1 MGPIK
6 GSGKVEAA
14 SVAEPS
20 ARRAWLDRYI
30 VGVSIAAVVMVVVV
44 AVLDRVYWTE
54 PVNWWAFALFAMLL
68 IAGELESVS
77 WLRLRDGGEVTPG
90 WAFAFALVLLG
101 APTAALGAM
110 AVASVVP
117 DLRRHKEMRRVVFN
131 AAQVTVALGTSVLV
145 LTLTGHHE
153 PLDGS
158 VQFTFGWGLAILTAA
173 VTIFVT
179 NVVLTG
185 IAIALHQGVA
195 IRAILGRAFALSM
208 SVDGALLALSPIF
221 VIAVDY
227 SLLMVPLLAVTSSLV
242 YLSARQALE
251 REHHANH
258 DHLTHLLNGRAFAQH
273 VDAYLEIAD
282 RTGWPACVMLFDLD
296 GFKDI
301 NDRLG
306 HGVGD
311 VVLER
316 IAERL
321 QTSRATGE
329 VVARLGGD
337 EFAVFVPAVLD
348 EADAVDRAH
357 VLASG
362 LGGSLEVNGFPVSV
376 TASIGAVLADRG
388 DETAATLLQSA
399 DLAMYRAK
407 RRRSVVEVFGDTDRS
422 ARASGRISLLADLVR
437 ALDHD
442 EISIAYQPQVRLRDG
457 RLEGVEAL
465 LRWVHPQLGSVPP
478 QDFIAL
484 AEQTDLIGPLT
495 ERVLSLVVGEASALL
510 EAAPGLRIAI
520 NASTRNLQQRQ
531 FVDMVAQVL
540 DRAGLP
546 PEVLEIEMTESA
558 FTIEPER
565 TRLALAALRE
575 MGVKVAIDDFG
586 SGYSSFARL
595 HEMAVDRLKIDQSFT
610 RAMISDPQSFLI
622 VRSMLD
628 LASALGLESVAE
640 GVESVE
646 MIHHLREMGCDLVQG
661 YAIARPMPLAETV
674 SWLADRPIGVTF
686 ALDRPGPDAVVP

>member
-1 MGPIK
+1 
-6 GSGKVEAA
+6 
-14 SVAEPS
+14 
-20 ARRAWLDRYI
+20 
-30 VGVSIAAVVMVVVV
+30 MVVVV
-44 AVLDRVYWTE
+44 AWFDHAYWTH
-54 PVNWWAFALFAMLL
+54 PVNWWAFALFAVLL
-68 IAGELESVS
+68 LAGELESVS

-101 APTAALGAM
+101 APTAALAAM
-110 AVASVVP
+110 AVASAVP
-117 DLRRHKEMRRVVFN
+117 DLRRRKELRRVLFN
-131 AAQVTVALGTSVLV
+131 VAQVVVALGTSAIV

-153 PLDGS
+153 PLDGDAD
-158 VQFTFGWGLAILTAA
+158 FTTGWGLAILAAA
-173 VTIFVT
+173 VAVFVT

-185 IAIALHQGVA
+185 TAIALHQGIA

-258 DHLTHLLNGRAFAQH
+258 DHLTQLLNGRAFAQH
-273 VDAYLEIAD
+273 VDAYLEVAE
-282 RTGWPACVMLFDLD
+282 RSAWPACVMLLDLD

-311 VVLER
+311 VVLEQ
-316 IAERL
+316 IASRL
-321 QTSRATGE
+321 RASAGPGE
-329 VVARLGGD
+329 VAARLGGD

-348 EADAVDRAH
+348 ERDAVERAH

-362 LGGSLEVNGFPVSV
+362 IGGSLEVNGFPVSV
-376 TASIGAVLADRG
+376 SASIGAVLATRG
-388 DETAATLLQSA
+388 DETASTLLHSA

-407 RRRSVVEVFGDTDRS
+407 RRRSVVEVFGDGDRS
-422 ARASGRISLLADLVR
+422 TQSAGRISLLADLVR
-437 ALDHD
+437 ALDQD

-465 LRWVHPQLGSVPP
+465 LRWVHPELGPVPP

-495 ERVLSLVVGEASALL
+495 ERVLSLVVAEATTLL
-510 EAAPGLRIAI
+510 DVAPGLRIAI

-531 FVDMVAQVL
+531 FVDTVAQVL
-540 DRAGLP
+540 ARAGLP
-546 PEVLEIEMTESA
+546 PSVLEIEMTESA

-595 HEMAVDRLKIDQSFT
+595 HEMPVDRLKIDQSFT
-610 RAMISDPQSFLI
+610 RAMVSDPQSFLI

-628 LASALGLESVAE
+628 LAAALGLESVAE

-661 YAIARPMPLAETV
+661 YAIARPMPLADAV
-674 SWLADRPIGVTF
+674 RWLADRPVGVTF
-686 ALDRPGPDAVVP
+686 SLDRSPS

>member
-1 MGPIK
+1 
-6 GSGKVEAA
+6 
-14 SVAEPS
+14 
-20 ARRAWLDRYI
+20 LDRY
-30 VGVSIAAVVMVVVV
+30 VLAVAAAAGIMVVVV
-44 AVLDRVYWTE
+44 AWLGAVRWTE
-54 PVNWWAFALFAMLL
+54 PVNWWAFWLFAALL
-68 IAGELESVS
+68 LAGELESVS

-90 WAFAFALVLLG
+90 WAFAFSLVLLG
-101 APTAALGAM
+101 APLGAIAAM
-110 AVASVVP
+110 AVASILP
-117 DLRRHKEMRRVVFN
+117 DIRHRKELRRVVFN
-131 AAQVTVALGTSVLV
+131 TAQITVAIGTAVLV
-145 LTLTGHHE
+145 LTISEHDRPLTG
-153 PLDGS
+153 D
-158 VQFTFGWGLAILTAA
+158 VRFTVGWGLAILAA
-173 VTIFVT
+173 AAAIFVT

-185 IAIALHQGVA
+185 VAIALHQGIA

-227 SLLMVPLLAVTSSLV
+227 SLLMVPLLAVTSALV
-242 YLSARQALE
+242 YLSARQAIE

-258 DHLTHLLNGRAFAQH
+258 DHLTQLLNGRAFTQH
-273 VDAYLEIAD
+273 VDAYLEISERAA
-282 RTGWPACVMLFDLD
+282 WPACVMLLDLD

-311 VVLER
+311 IVLER

-321 QTSRATGE
+321 RASAAPGE
-329 VVARLGGD
+329 VAARLGGD
-337 EFAVFVPAVLD
+337 EFAVFVPAVVD
-348 EADAVDRAH
+348 ERDAVERALA
-357 VLASG
+357 LASG
-362 LGGSLEVNGFPVSV
+362 LGGSLSVNGFPVSV
-376 TASIGAVLADRG
+376 SASIGAVLTTRG
-388 DETAATLLQSA
+388 DETAASLLQSA

-407 RRRSVVEVFGDTDRS
+407 RRRSVVEVFGDGDR
-422 ARASGRISLLADLVR
+422 AGRTAGRLSLLADLVR
-437 ALDHD
+437 ALEND
-442 EISIAYQPQVRLRDG
+442 EMSIAYQPQVRLRDG

-465 LRWVHPQLGSVPP
+465 LRWFHPELGPVPP

-495 ERVLSLVVGEASALL
+495 ERVLTLVVGEAAALL
-510 EAAPGLRIAI
+510 AVAPGLRIAI

-531 FVDMVAQVL
+531 FVDTVAQVL
-540 DRAGLP
+540 ARAGLP

-595 HEMAVDRLKIDQSFT
+595 HEMPVDRLKIDQSFT

-628 LASALGLESVAE
+628 LSSALGLESVAE

-646 MIHHLREMGCDLVQG
+646 MVHHLREMGCDLVQG
-661 YAIARPMPLAETV
+661 YAIARPMCLADTV
-674 SWLADRPIGVTF
+674 QWLADRPVGFTF
-686 ALDRPGPDAVVP
+686 SLDRAGS